1 MAKLRGRYGHDH
13 LGGLYA
19 GRRVLVTG
27 HTGFKG
33 SWLVLWLRSLGAQV
47 VGLALDPD
55 TQPSHWA
62 ALQLADVAD
71 YRVDLRDAQAVNNV
85 LQHHQPEDHLPFGS
99 TALGAARL
107 P

>member
-1 MAKLRGRYGHDH
+1 MTAF
-13 LGGLYA
+13 GGLYA

-85 LQHHQPEDHLPFGS
+85 LQHHQPEIIFIWQHSPWCGAVTVSRWPLLLPM
-99 TALGAARL
+99 
-107 P
+107 